1 MQQNRTEETTP
12 SIFTPLSPVISSNLT
27 NETQCPHWEIWDWL
41 YAMQPA
47 YMFIICVL
55 GILGNVF
62 VLLVFCLHKKACT
75 VAEVYLGNLA
85 AADLLLVSCLP
96 FWAINIANGF
106 VWPFGSLMCR
116 LVNTGIRMN
125 MFCSIY
131 LLVLVSGDRFVALVH
146 AMSRGR
152 MRRPRYAKLSCVA
165 VWCLGLVLNIPTLHF
180 RDTQHIP
187 ELNVTA
193 CILKYPSTEVG
204 LVCDVLLILLG
215 FVVPLLVI
223 SYCTCKIVRA
233 LHVQVMERFNAE
245 NTERK
250 ATLLV
255 LVVLTAF
262 LLCWVPF
269 HLVTVL
275 DILLRLGAL
284 GGCHVET
291 GVDISNQICT
301 YLALSNS
308 VLNPILYVLVG
319 KNFRKKVKELTK
331 QLTERKKDTSGSTRS
346 QTTSTIKTFTTF

>member
-1 MQQNRTEETTP
+1 MQRNLQETTP
-12 SIFTPLSPVISSNLT
+12 SVLTPLSPSVSANLT
-27 NETQCPHWEIWDWL
+27 NETQCPNLEIWNWL
-41 YAMQPA
+41 YVMQPA

-85 AADLLLVSCLP
+85 AADLLLVACLP
-96 FWAINIANGF
+96 FWAVNIANGF
-106 VWPFGSLMCR
+106 AWPFGSLMCR

-131 LLVLVSGDRFVALVH
+131 LLVLVSGDRYVALVH

-165 VWCLGLVLNIPTLHF
+165 IWCLGLVLNIPTLHF

-193 CILKYPSTEVG
+193 CILMYPSAEVG
-204 LVCDVLLILLG
+204 LACDILLILLS

-223 SYCTCKIVRA
+223 SYCTWKIVRA
-233 LHVQVMERFNAE
+233 LHAQVMERFNAQ

-284 GGCHVET
+284 GGCSVEA
-291 GVDISNQICT
+291 GVDISNQIST

-308 VLNPILYVLVG
+308 VLNPVLYVIVG
-319 KNFRKKVKELTK
+319 KNFRKKVKEVTK
-331 QLTERKKDTSGSTRS
+331 QLTERKKYTSGSMTS
-346 QTTSTIKTFTTF
+346 QATSTMKTFTTF